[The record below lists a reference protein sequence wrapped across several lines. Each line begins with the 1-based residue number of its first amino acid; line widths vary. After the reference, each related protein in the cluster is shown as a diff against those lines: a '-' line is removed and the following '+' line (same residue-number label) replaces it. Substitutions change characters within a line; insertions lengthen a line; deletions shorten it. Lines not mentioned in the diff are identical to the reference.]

1 MTLDKSLRIR
11 RGSVKARSVMKRGER
26 IAKLKES
33 ERWDES
39 MSVLGLP
46 KVRVI
51 KLVMKKKKKKKEEE
65 GAEGEAAAA
74 AGTAAPAAGTAAAK
88 GAAAPAKAAATP
100 AKGAAAPA
108 KGAAK
113 K

>member
-1 MTLDKSLRIR
+1 MTIDKSLRIR
-11 RGSVKARSVMKRGER
+11 RGSSKARGVLKRGER
-26 IAKLKES
+26 IAQLKQS
-33 ERWDES
+33 ERWDEN

-51 KLVMKKKKKKKEEE
+51 KLIMKKKKKKKEEE
-65 GAEGEAAAA
+65 GEGDAAA
-74 AGTAAPAAGTAAAK
+74 AAPAAGAAAAK
-88 GAAAPAKAAATP
+88 GAAPAKAA
-100 AKGAAAPA
+100 AAAPA